1 MVQETTDSPSSFST
15 EIQIT
20 RELKEAAFRAL
31 VTASGAG
38 ILVWYLLANLFH
50 GLGDVVQVSLVGLA
64 VGLAVGLGF
73 LLAER
78 WFGLARAAWLLGLAA
93 ANVLAVLA
101 FRRAELVTLL
111 ALLPVLVVAVT
122 FRWQWGAAAVAG
134 LALLMAWLG
143 PAAGLP
149 PLPALPSLIVPILGG
164 LALLVGWVYA
174 RALLSIALR
183 SVSNYR
189 RAREELEQLRE
200 ERVQFVQTQEDF
212 AQANRDLAR
221 MAERLAAMTHVAEE
235 ARRTKEEF
243 VARVS
248 HELRTPLNMVI
259 GFSEVIMNSPQQYGE
274 SIPPA
279 LLADVDTILR
289 NSQHLSRLVD
299 DILDLSQ
306 VEAGRMALTKEWA
319 SLAEIIDEAVSAVKG
334 LFDTKGLYLRQQ
346 VEEDLP
352 PVFCD
357 STRVRQVI
365 INLLGNAARF
375 TDKGGVEIRAG
386 LARGQVQVSVSDTGP
401 GISPPDQL
409 RVFQPFQQVDSVLRR
424 HKGGT
429 GLGLT
434 ISKQFVE
441 MHGGKMWLESRVGQG
456 TTFFF
461 TLPVLSTQLVL
472 EEAAASSPAAQPAG
486 EAVSP
491 AAAFPSASPGT
502 AESARRWFNPYHQ
515 YDPRTRLA
523 NLPPTRANPRYVLV
537 EDEDNLQRLFSRYAD
552 HVEVVGVRQVADAV
566 AEVRRSP
573 AQALILNAPLDLDAP
588 DLQAQFEDLPFG
600 TPVISCWLPG
610 KEEAARRLGVVD
622 YLIKPVTRHDVLAA
636 LEKVPGTPRRILVVD
651 DEPEILRLFLRMLG
665 TGGQAYQVLQAQNGR
680 RALQL
685 LRARKPDVV
694 LLDLIMPELSGFQV
708 LQEKSQDPA
717 IRDIPVVIVS
727 SQDPRGGVPG
737 ETGESMMSRT
747 FAVTRGSGL
756 SVHEL
761 LTCIQTVTNIL
772 VPEEQ
777 PAGRVTV
784 ETPPE
789 KPVS

>member
-1 MVQETTDSPSSFST
+1 MAQEMMDFPSSFST
-15 EIQIT
+15 DVQIT
-20 RELKEAAFRAL
+20 RELKEAAFRSL
-31 VTASGAG
+31 VTLSGAS
-38 ILVWYLLANLFH
+38 ILGWYLLANLFR

-78 WFGLARAAWLLGLAA
+78 WFGLARMVWLVGLAA
-93 ANVLAVLA
+93 ANVLAVLV
-101 FRRAELVTLL
+101 FRRAELATLL
-111 ALLPVLVVAVT
+111 ALLPVLAMAVT

-143 PAAGLP
+143 PAAGLD
-149 PLPALPSLIVPILGG
+149 PLPALPSLIVPLLGG
-164 LALLVGWVYA
+164 LALLAGWIYA
-174 RALLSIALR
+174 RTFLSIALR

-200 ERVQFVQTQEDF
+200 ERVHFVQTQEDF

-221 MAERLAAMTHVAEE
+221 MTERLAAMTHMAEE
-235 ARRTKEEF
+235 ARRIKEEF

-259 GFSEVIMNSPQQYGE
+259 GFSEVIMNSPKQYGE

-299 DILDLSQ
+299 DILDLSH

-319 SLAEIIDEAVSAVKG
+319 SLPEMIAEAVSAVKG
-334 LFDTKGLYLRQQ
+334 LFDTKGLYLRLQ
-346 VEEDLP
+346 VAPDLP

-357 STRVRQVI
+357 TTRVRQVI

-375 TDKGGVEIRAG
+375 TEKGGVTIQAG
-386 LARGQVQVSVSDTGP
+386 LANGEVQISVADTGL
-401 GISPPDQL
+401 GIAPPDQL
-409 RVFQPFQQVDSVLRR
+409 RVFQPFQQVDSILRR

-441 MHGGKMWLESRVGQG
+441 MHGGKMWLESQPGQG

-461 TLPVLSTQLVL
+461 TLPVRSTQLVL
-472 EEAAASSPAAQPAG
+472 DEAATAHAAGQPT
-486 EAVSP
+486 EAPVSP
-491 AAAFPSASPGT
+491 EVQTEAGAST
-502 AESARRWFNPYHQ
+502 AEKARRWINRYYQ

-523 NLPPTRANPRYVLV
+523 NLPPTRSDPRYVVV
-537 EDEDNLQRLFSRYAD
+537 EDENNLQRLITRYAD
-552 HVEVVGVRQVADAV
+552 HMEVVGVRHVADAV

-573 AQALILNAPLDLDAP
+573 AQALILNAPVDLTDPA
-588 DLQAQFEDLPFG
+588 LQEQFGRLPFG

-610 KEEAARRLGVVD
+610 KEEAARRLGVV
-622 YLIKPVTRHDVLAA
+622 YYMIKPVSSQDVLSA
-636 LEKVPGTPRRILVVD
+636 LEKVPGPPRRILVAD
-651 DEPEILRLFLRMLG
+651 DEPEILRLFVRMLS
-665 TGGQAYQVLQAQNGR
+665 ACDPPYQVLQAQNGR
-680 RALQL
+680 RALHL
-685 LRARKPDVV
+685 LRTRQPDVM
-694 LLDLIMPELSGFQV
+694 LLDLIMPEMSGFQV
-708 LQEKSQDPA
+708 LQEKTQDPT
-717 IRDIPVVIVS
+717 IRDIPVIIVS

-737 ETGESMMSRT
+737 ETGESVMSRS

-761 LTCIQTVTNIL
+761 LRCIQTVTNIL
-772 VPEEQ
+772 VPEE
-777 PAGRVTV
+777 PLAGRGPV